1 MSVVAYPLNNTDYTA
16 EDAMLYNCSRT
27 SGVLDEDGNLEI
39 SVTDDREVTI
49 SVGIAWIRYKKLAG
63 LAVGV
68 RGAEILTVAVSDST
82 LGRIDTVVLG
92 YSAADNGASLYI
104 KQGTP
109 SSTPAH
115 PTLTKS
121 ESLYELGL
129 YDIKVAAG
137 STTVSVSDITD
148 TRGDDDRCGYMREI
162 GAALL
167 RTLDDYA
174 KLTSPSFKGG
184 ITVDGKIIGNGDAAV
199 SGALTVGGK
208 STFNGAAAFT
218 QSPTVPTADKTD
230 DSTKAANTA
239 FVKQV
244 AGGGTRT
251 LVATFTSSGT
261 FNPATYP
268 SIGNKYDVE
277 MCGGGQGGMP
287 NSVVKRTGTS
297 STTYYNYYGYG
308 GNAGET
314 IRAFGVYIP
323 SSIFV
328 VIGAGG
334 SIQTSGFIAVSGNVE
349 GITSCIKGGDTSIP
363 SLGLLARGGGYS
375 VYDVIIRGATSTS
388 GYSNGVIKSLAA
400 WIDTGS
406 FVSSV
411 PDIKTA
417 GVSLLGTYGN
427 GGTGGYS
434 KTYDDGES
442 STGSHT
448 GGTLVVPTA
457 GTSGIVK
464 IYAYQ

>member
-115 PTLTKS
+115 PALEKS

-129 YDIKVAAG
+129 YEIKVAAG

-208 STFNGAAAFT
+208 STFSGAAAFT

-230 DSTKAANTA
+230 NSTKAASTA
-239 FVKQV
+239 FVRQV

-277 MCGGGQGGMP
+277 MCGGGQGGMA
-287 NSVVKRTGTS
+287 
-297 STTYYNYYGYG
+297 YHYNYSYGIENNGYG

-314 IRAFGVYIP
+314 IKAYGVYIANA
-323 SSIFV
+323 ID
-328 VIGAGG
+328 VIVGAG
-334 SIQTSGFIAVSGNVE
+334 SAALEEAVGKQKYGNYE
-349 GITSCIKGGDTSIP
+349 KTIFAKYSKAGDTIIP
-363 SLGLLARGGGYS
+363 ALGLAARGGGFS
-375 VYDVIIRGATSTS
+375 LRESFIRQITVATGS
-388 GYSNGVIKSLAA
+388 GSASNGGYFTGVILGVDAWNDDVQLISSLPS
-400 WIDTGS
+400 DQTG
-406 FVSSV
+406 
-411 PDIKTA
+411 
-417 GVSLLGTYGN
+417 GVSLMSPYGN
-427 GGTGGYS
+427 GGRGGI
-434 KTYDDGES
+434 
-442 STGSHT
+442 GS
-448 GGTLVVPTA
+448 GTTVSQTATA